1 MYVQSSLQYG
11 KVGRCHAL
19 HLPLSNGHEQIAN
32 GYQKPRR
39 PIVPPQSTARDQPL
53 ELSALTAIGP
63 LDGRYSSK
71 VRQPRMHIGWYSY
84 PYGSLP
90 RASSHGGAICPDVN
104 CGCAVLSVTHCVD
117 VLQSLE
123 QAGPG
128 QTMSPHADD

>member
-19 HLPLSNGHEQIAN
+19 HLPLSNGHEQVAN

-39 PIVPPQSTARDQPL
+39 PIVPPQSTARGQPL

-71 VRQPRMHIGWYSY
+71 VRQPMHIGWYSY
-84 PYGSLP
+84 GSLP
-90 RASSHGGAICPDVN
+90 LASSNGGAICPDVN
-104 CGCAVLSVTHCVD
+104 CGCTALSVTQCVD
-117 VLQSLE
+117 ILQLLE

-128 QTMSPHADD
+128 QTMSPHAGD